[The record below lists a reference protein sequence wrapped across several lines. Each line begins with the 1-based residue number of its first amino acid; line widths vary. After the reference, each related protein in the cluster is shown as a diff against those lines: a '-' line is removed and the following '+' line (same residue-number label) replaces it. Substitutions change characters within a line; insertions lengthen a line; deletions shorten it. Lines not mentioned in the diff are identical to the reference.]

1 MNYNKYQS
9 DDSESTLLNESY
21 FEEIHF
27 SGHSQSYCV
36 LFVDMVD
43 STKTTAEISDAE
55 KVRKYFSMYLN
66 TMASILRRNN
76 ARIIKNVGDS
86 LISYF
91 PNTSNS
97 NNESAFE
104 DVLECGI
111 DMIVASPVINDKLYN
126 DEGLPSLNYR
136 ISADYGQVEM
146 AKSGTSQSFDLLGST
161 VNLCSKINSHAQP
174 GGMVIGGDL
183 YRIIKS
189 FNKLHTKYHFKQA
202 GEYTIGFAGKINKGN
217 FGGKYPIYTVNFLDT
232 RNSNHDSSSN
242 ISSTNKQRPNK
253 FESRL
258 EAMKRIVVPSSYFK
272 EEKPGWPQQKYPHNL
287 MLIDDEPDIPLTYK
301 SFLDSERYRVDAF
314 TDAHEA
320 LKHFALNSSHY
331 DLIIMDIRMPG
342 LNGLQLYHRIK
353 AINKDIKVI
362 FATALDAAD
371 ELVSILPDIKSNYVI
386 RKPVGR
392 EDFVKTIRTV
402 LA

>member
-1 MNYNKYQS
+1 MNYNNCYTDNS
-9 DDSESTLLNESY
+9 DSILLNDSY

-27 SGHSQSYCV
+27 SGHSRNYCV

-43 STKTTAEISDAE
+43 STKITAEISDAE
-55 KVRKYFSMYLN
+55 KVRKYFSVYLN
-66 TMASILRRNN
+66 TMASVLRRNN

-97 NNESAFE
+97 TNENAFK

-111 DMIVASPVINDKLYN
+111 DMISANPVINDKLYKE
-126 DEGLPSLNYR
+126 EGLPSLTYR
-136 ISADYGQVEM
+136 ISADYGRVEM
-146 AKSGTSQSFDLLGST
+146 AKSGTSQSFDLFGST
-161 VNLCSKINSHAQP
+161 VNLCSKINSMAQA

-183 YRIIKS
+183 YRLVKS
-189 FNKLHTKYHFKQA
+189 FNKLHSEYHFKPV
-202 GEYTIGFAGKINKGN
+202 GEYAIGFPSKIGVEN
-217 FGGKYPIYTVNFLDT
+217 FGGKYPIYTVNFLDR
-232 RNSNHDSSSN
+232 RNRNHNDHDN
-242 ISSTNKQRPNK
+242 ISSTDKQRPYKYEPALN
-253 FESRL
+253 E
-258 EAMKRIVVPSSYFK
+258 MKGIVGPSSYPS
-272 EEKPGWPQQKYPHNL
+272 EEKPQWPQQKHPHNL

-301 SFLDSERYRVDAF
+301 SFLASEGYSVDAF

-331 DLIIMDIRMPG
+331 ALIIMDIRMPG
-342 LNGLQLYHRIK
+342 LNGLQLFHKIK

-362 FATALDAAD
+362 FATALDAVD
-371 ELVSILPDIKSNYVI
+371 ELVSVLPDIKSNHVI
-386 RKPVGR
+386 KKPVGR
-392 EDFVKTIRTV
+392 EEFVNTIRTV

>member
-1 MNYNKYQS
+1 
-9 DDSESTLLNESY
+9 
-21 FEEIHF
+21 
-27 SGHSQSYCV
+27 
-36 LFVDMVD
+36 
-43 STKTTAEISDAE
+43 
-55 KVRKYFSMYLN
+55 
-66 TMASILRRNN
+66 
-76 ARIIKNVGDS
+76 
-86 LISYF
+86 
-91 PNTSNS
+91 
-97 NNESAFE
+97 
-104 DVLECGI
+104 
-111 DMIVASPVINDKLYN
+111 
-126 DEGLPSLNYR
+126 
-136 ISADYGQVEM
+136 M
-146 AKSGTSQSFDLLGST
+146 AKSGTSQSFDLFGST

-183 YRIIKS
+183 YRILKS
-189 FNKLHTKYHFKQA
+189 FNKLPTKYHFKQV

-253 FESRL
+253 FEPRL

-272 EEKPGWPQQKYPHNL
+272 EEKPGWLQQKYPHNL

-301 SFLDSERYRVDAF
+301 SFLDSETYRVDAF

>member
-1 MNYNKYQS
+1 MNYNKYHS

-27 SGHSQSYCV
+27 SSRSQNYCV

-43 STKTTAEISDAE
+43 STKITAEISDAE
-55 KVRKYFSMYLN
+55 KVRKYFSIYLN

-104 DVLECGI
+104 DVLECGM

-126 DEGLPSLNYR
+126 EEGLPSLNYR
-136 ISADYGQVEM
+136 ISADYGRVEM
-146 AKSGTSQSFDLLGST
+146 AKSRTSQSFDLFGST

-183 YRIIKS
+183 YRLIKS
-189 FNKLHTKYHFKQA
+189 FNKLQTKYHFKQV
-202 GEYTIGFAGKINKGN
+202 GEYTVGFAGKTNIGS
-217 FGGKYPIYTVNFLDT
+217 FGGKYPIYTVKFLDT
-232 RNSNHDSSSN
+232 RNRNHDDSSN
-242 ISSTNKQRPNK
+242 ISSIDKQRPYN
-253 FESRL
+253 FEPAL
-258 EAMKRIVVPSSYFK
+258 NEVKKNVVPSSFLR
-272 EEKPGWPQQKYPHNL
+272 EEKPQWPQQKDLRNL

-301 SFLDSERYRVDAF
+301 SFLASEGYSVDAF

-371 ELVSILPDIKSNYVI
+371 ELVSVLPDIKSNYVI

-392 EDFVKTIRTV
+392 EDFINTIRTV

>member
-1 MNYNKYQS
+1 MYHNNYYTDNS
-9 DDSESTLLNESY
+9 DSTLLNDSY

-27 SGHSQSYCV
+27 SGHSQNYCV
-36 LFVDMVD
+36 FFVDMVN
-43 STKTTAEISDAE
+43 STKITAEISDAE
-55 KVRKYFSMYLN
+55 KVRKYFSIYLN
-66 TMASILRRNN
+66 TMASVLRRNN

-97 NNESAFE
+97 TNEYAFK

-111 DMIVASPVINDKLYN
+111 DMISANPVINNKLYKE
-126 DEGLPSLNYR
+126 EGLPSLTYR
-136 ISADYGQVEM
+136 ISADYGRVEM
-146 AKSGTSQSFDLLGST
+146 AKSGTSQSFDLFGST
-161 VNLCSKINSHAQP
+161 VNLCAKINSKAQP

-183 YRIIKS
+183 YRLLES
-189 FNKLHTKYHFKQA
+189 FPKLHSEYHFKLV
-202 GEYTIGFAGKINKGN
+202 GEHAIGFAGKISIGN
-217 FGGKYPIYTVNFLDT
+217 FGSKYPIYTVNFLHR
-232 RNSNHDSSSN
+232 RNRNHNGRSNT
-242 ISSTNKQRPNK
+242 STDKQRPCN
-253 FESRL
+253 L
-258 EAMKRIVVPSSYFK
+258 EPTLNEVKKIGVPSSFLR
-272 EEKPGWPQQKYPHNL
+272 EEKPQWPQQKNLRNL

-301 SFLDSERYRVDAF
+301 SFLASEGYSVDAF

-371 ELVSILPDIKSNYVI
+371 ELVSVLPDIKSNYVI

-392 EDFVKTIRTV
+392 EDFVNTIRTV